1 MGDELILTGKNDIK
15 IFILFLLDAIGY
27 PLTFEDIQEICVND
41 NFVSYFDF
49 AECFAEL
56 LASNNLIQSTEGETE
71 VFSVS
76 PRGRSVASSLQDVV
90 VTPIRERAFRSALRI
105 LSFKKREAE
114 ISCTVTE
121 KEGRFLV
128 ECCVKEKKEI
138 VMSVSLLV
146 DSKERTERMR
156 ANFYERPEVIFKGL
170 SALLACEVN
179 YLFDN

>member
-1 MGDELILTGKNDIK
+1 MGDGLLLTGKNDIK

-27 PLTFEDIQEICVND
+27 PLSYEDIQEICVD
-41 NFVSYFDF
+41 ENFVSYFDF
-49 AECFAEL
+49 SECFAEL
-56 LASNNLIQSTEGETE
+56 LSSNNLIQTTEGETE

-76 PRGRSVASSLQDVV
+76 PRGREVASSLQDIV

-114 ISCTVTE
+114 IKCSVTE
-121 KEGRFLV
+121 KDGRYLV
-128 ECCVKEKKEI
+128 DCCVKVKKEN

-146 DSKERTERMR
+146 DSKERAERMK